1 MLFLDRADNNGR
13 LDQPVSILDDVEI
26 VEYQSTNHADHSNFR
41 IFYKTK
47 SINATKTMTELHR
60 DRRFL
65 VKLEDGRTANALLQ
79 HASLDMQGNA
89 VGVLRVLGAFA

>member
-1 MLFLDRADNNGR
+1 MKAMLFLERME
-13 LDQPVSILDDVEI
+13 QPISILDDVEI
-26 VEYQSTNHADHSNFR
+26 VEYKSNNHADHSNYR
-41 IFYKTK
+41 IFYTTKT
-47 SINATKTMTELHR
+47 INATKTMTELHR
-60 DRRFL
+60 DRRFV